1 MVKLEIR
8 AIFLRSDSVTT
19 HKLVIAEMIG
29 IISVMLGSLHL
40 LFTFAFNTM
49 NEHEYLQGLFFVYY
63 YLERSTSGQ

>member
-8 AIFLRSDSVTT
+8 AIFLRPDSVTT

-49 NEHEYLQGLFFVYY
+49 NEHEQGLFFVYY